1 MMVEEPMLVDWS
13 QNGIVE
19 GWGWENEGRSA
30 NTKMCRMWGRL
41 GLIEKKIGF
50 IHVNGR
56 NVIRFNAQLTIMVIY
71 KFKLNFINSAW

>member
-41 GLIEKKIGF
+41 GLIEKK
-50 IHVNGR
+50 NW
-56 NVIRFNAQLTIMVIY
+56 IY
-71 KFKLNFINSAW
+71 SCKWEKCDTL